1 MEQSPQA
8 ENRENVGQISLIIG
22 IAKKLS
28 WFISACIALLLF
40 YFLRKFLFDIIRV
53 NNTDMEDTY
62 HNGDALLIK
71 KAFNNYSRND
81 VAYFEYPLPDDEN
94 KGTFFFQRII
104 GLPGDSLFLQ
114 DKKVFVNNLEIEA
127 DYNLKH
133 NYFVSSVKPRL
144 DSMFLLAN
152 KLKEGGLVSNEFEYS
167 FSLNKEQ
174 VEQLINNPQI
184 RTVKLK
190 VEKKDTY
197 DEGCFPS
204 HPNYSWNRD
213 FYGKIYIPKKND
225 TLNLDTNTINF
236 YTLLISDY
244 EKNKLEIRQDSIFV
258 NSVLTNSY
266 VTKQN
271 YFFVLGDNR
280 DNANDS
286 RVWGY
291 LPEKNMK
298 GKVIRRIKRSHK

>member
-8 ENRENVGQISLIIG
+8 ENRENIGQISLIIG

-62 HNGDALLIK
+62 HYGDALLVK
-71 KAFNNYSRND
+71 KRLNTYKRND
-81 VAYFEYPLPDDEN
+81 VIYFEYPVVDDEN

-104 GLPGDSLFLQ
+104 GLPGDSLLLH
-114 DKKVFVNNLEIEA
+114 DKKVFVNNFELEV
-127 DYNLKH
+127 DYDSKH

-144 DSMFLLAN
+144 DSLFMLAN
-152 KLKEGGLVSNEFEYS
+152 KLTEGGMVSNEFEYS

-174 VEQLINNPQI
+174 VGKLLNNPQI
-184 RTVKLK
+184 RSVQLK
-190 VEKKDTY
+190 KEKEDNY
-197 DEGCFPS
+197 DDGCFPS
-204 HPNYSWNRD
+204 HPSYSWNRD
-213 FYGKIYIPKKND
+213 YYGKIYIPAKND

-236 YTLLISDY
+236 YAALIGDY
-244 EKNKLEIRQDSIFV
+244 EKNKLEIKQDSIFI
-258 NSVLTNSY
+258 NSILTTTY

-286 RVWGY
+286 RIWGY
-291 LPEKNMK
+291 LPEKNIK
-298 GKVIRRIKRSHK
+298 GKVIKRIKRSHK